1 MEDRDEKI
9 MHIEPQRSFD
19 TCIRVKGIGDAIP

>member
-9 MHIEPQRSFD
+9 MHIEPQRPFD
-19 TCIRVKGIGDAIP
+19 TYIRVKGIGDAIP